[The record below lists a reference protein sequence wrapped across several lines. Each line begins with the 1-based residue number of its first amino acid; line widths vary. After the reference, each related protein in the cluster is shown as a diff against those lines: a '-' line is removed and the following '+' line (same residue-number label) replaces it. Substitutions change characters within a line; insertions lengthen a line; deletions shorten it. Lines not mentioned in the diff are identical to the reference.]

1 MTISLPRVLVVDD
14 ERTMLDV
21 VSRFAEKEGF
31 ETIRCSGGRDAL
43 DQLQAAHADI
53 ALVDLRMPDVNGME
67 VLEAIRRVDPA
78 CRVVLMTG
86 YAGIDSA
93 IEAIKQGATDYLTKP
108 LDLERVRR
116 LLRSV
121 REEAHRRR
129 ALLQAESQ
137 LARRTEYRGMI
148 GPSAPMQDLFSLIER
163 LAPHVRTALIIGET
177 GTGKELVA
185 RALHQAGPRRSQRFV
200 PVNCSAVVESL
211 FESEL
216 FGHVRGAFT
225 GATDTKAGLFEHAS
239 GGTLFLDEVGEL
251 PLAVQA
257 KLLRVLESGEVQ
269 RIGALDARHVDVQ
282 VFAATNRDLSAE
294 VQAGRFRADLFY
306 RLDLVE
312 LRIPPLRAR
321 REDIPYL
328 VAAFV
333 AEFAKRFGKR
343 VQGIAPDAER
353 RLAGDPWTGNVRQLR
368 NTIERACMLAEGD
381 VITEREV
388 GPIVMVEARAPAS
401 SNPAPVAESSA
412 PSVPESLLAVE
423 RDHVVRVLERTGGNK
438 QAAARELQI
447 SRRALYRLLERHHLN
462 DLINRR
468 LHGEACDTTRRRV

>member
-1 MTISLPRVLVVDD
+1 MTTSPPRVLVVDD
-14 ERTMLDV
+14 ERAMLDI
-21 VSRFAEKEGF
+21 VSRVAENEGF
-31 ETIRCSGGRDAL
+31 ETIRCAGGRDAL
-43 DQLQAAHADI
+43 DLLQAAHADL
-53 ALVDLRMPDVNGME
+53 ALVDLRMPEVNGME

-93 IEAIKQGATDYLTKP
+93 VEAIKLGATDYLTKP
-108 LDLERVRR
+108 LDLERVKR

-121 REEAHRRR
+121 RDEAQRRR

-200 PVNCSAVVESL
+200 AVNCSAVVESL

-225 GATDTKAGLFEHAS
+225 GATDTKAGLFEHAN

-251 PLAVQA
+251 PLPVQA

-269 RIGALDARHVDVQ
+269 RIGALDARHVEVQ
-282 VFAATNRDLSAE
+282 VFAATNRDLSVE
-294 VQAGRFRADLFY
+294 VQSGRFRADLFY

-321 REDIPYL
+321 REDIPCL

-333 AEFAKRFGKR
+333 AEFAKRFGR
-343 VQGIAPDAER
+343 RIHGIAPDAER
-353 RLAGDPWTGNVRQLR
+353 RLAADPWMGNVRQLR
-368 NTIERACMLAEGD
+368 NTIERACMLAEGEF
-381 VITEREV
+381 ITDREI
-388 GPIVMVEARAPAS
+388 GPMVMVESLAPAG
-401 SNPAPVAESSA
+401 NGRAAALEGPPPALPD
-412 PSVPESLLAVE
+412 SLVAVE
-423 RDHVVRVLERTGGNK
+423 RDHVVRVLERTRGNK

-447 SRRALYRLLERHHLN
+447 SRRALYRLLERHHLD
-462 DLINRR
+462 DLISRR
-468 LHGEACDTTRRRV
+468 LRGAAS